1 MYLKRSVFF
10 LLLFSILHS
19 FTIDAQVRLRFDR
32 GSKTKSFYYDAGD
45 ILTFRLKGSKEEY
58 NLPITQIL
66 PESNIIVFP
75 KLGTVKV
82 DDISAIRLKKDRK
95 WPKAVTANL
104 YGFGMGWILFSLV
117 DMAYDG
123 DATWASTFGVAAV
136 AVLLGR
142 IVKWLFRPKKY
153 KLGKRNFLR
162 IVNLGNFF
170 QP

>member
-1 MYLKRSVFF
+1 MHLGKSLLF
-10 LLLFSILHS
+10 LLLFVFLFS

-66 PESNIIVFP
+66 PESNVVVFP
-75 KLGTVKV
+75 KLGTVRI
-82 DDISAIRLKKDRK
+82 DDITAIRLKRDRK
-95 WPKAVTANL
+95 WPKAVTSNL
-104 YGFGMGWILFSLV
+104 YGFGTGWILFSLV

-123 DATWASTFGVAAV
+123 NATWASTFGIAGIAA
-136 AVLLGR
+136 LLGWL
-142 IVKWLFRPKKY
+142 VKWLFRPKKY